1 MFFPSFTAPTNS
13 HLSIAPKTAP
23 PRPPT
28 HASLPALLHT
38 LQNEY
43 DAIVLELFSLRQKY
57 NSVRQE
63 LSYALY
69 SQDAATRVV
78 ARLIRERDAAREY
91 ARSYFF
97 NH

>member
-1 MFFPSFTAPTNS
+1 M
-13 HLSIAPKTAP
+13 IAPKTAP
-23 PRPPT
+23 PRPPNHT
-28 HASLPALLHT
+28 SLPALLHT

-91 ARSYFF
+91 AITSSLAKNITLILLTGR
-97 NH
+97 